1 MLETCEETRHVF
13 RTWFFFAFRLQIS
26 IRRSLPDASAR
37 IPEKGRLGVAYKRK
51 VPQVLQ
57 VLAMHLVPAT
67 LNHLPYNGSEGIL
80 GLTFLQTSPAT
91 MNLVSAAGAD

>member
-1 MLETCEETRHVF
+1 M
-13 RTWFFFAFRLQIS
+13 
-26 IRRSLPDASAR
+26 
-37 IPEKGRLGVAYKRK
+37 AYKRK